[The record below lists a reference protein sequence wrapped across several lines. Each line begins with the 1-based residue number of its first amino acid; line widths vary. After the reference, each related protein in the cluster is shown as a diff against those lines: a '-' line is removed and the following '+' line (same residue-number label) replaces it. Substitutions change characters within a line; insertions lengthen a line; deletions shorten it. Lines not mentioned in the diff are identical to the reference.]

1 MTIYFYGLNEEV
13 GILKKLT
20 LLFAFFF
27 GLYLNFSFAQTINI
41 SELYQNNSFGVPQL
55 LDQIVTIRGEV
66 TVTDQFYIPG
76 SVEDTTGGV
85 AIYDDIFVSKVNI
98 GDVVTISGTVTQF
111 NGLTELKNVNIL
123 EHTPHSPSIEPQVIT
138 CQDIATEGANGIEK
152 FEGKLVR
159 INDVTVNTSDWNVT
173 GSGYNYTLTDNTG
186 SCEIRI
192 DKDTDI
198 ANTPAPTG
206 NFDLIGVVA
215 QYDPSSPFT
224 QGYQLMPRFIEDIIL
239 YSGPRLISGP
249 DEKDITPYSM
259 TITWSTATPANSI
272 IKYGETSSYEI
283 DSLTIEESVIQHEVM
298 LNGLSPATVYHVK
311 VGSGDSTGTNYFS
324 DHIVITSS
332 DPASTGEINVY
343 FNKSIDPS
351 LTYPDNQANGNQNLE
366 QKLIQRINTAQ
377 YSIDFCFYSWN
388 LAGVTNAIL
397 NAHQRNV
404 KIRFIYDHEHN
415 QYQVR
420 RLKQAGITVIDNAFG
435 NNDGTEIQH
444 NKFAIFDAR
453 DNTTA
458 IDDWVWTGSLNLTDA
473 NELGVYAAQN
483 VIEIQDQALAKAYT
497 IEFNEMWGSDGD
509 TPNANQSRFGP
520 NKLDNT
526 PHKFIINNSPMEM
539 YLCPSDR
546 ATSKIINAINSADY
560 EIYFCILAFTR
571 IDVKQA
577 MYEKFSNIN
586 GFVIRGVFD
595 SDQSPIS
602 QYFPM
607 HGQGD
612 YAWNS
617 PADVW
622 LDQEWGVLHH
632 KYMIIDAHH
641 PNSDPIVITGSQNWS
656 TSAET
661 SNDENTLIIHD
672 AIIANKYLQEFADRY
687 HAAGGIDDLTKVEDK
702 ILAETPRSFTLYQN
716 YPNPFNSST
725 IIRYELIGNS
735 NHQVELSIF
744 NLLGQKLT
752 TLVNQKQPGGFYTV
766 QWDGKNDF
774 GDLVSSGIYVYQ
786 LKVEDFKIEK
796 KLVFLQ

>member
-249 DEKDITPYSM
+249 DEKDITPYAI

-283 DSLTIEESVIQHEVM
+283 DSLTIEEI
-298 LNGLSPATVYHVK
+298 
-311 VGSGDSTGTNYFS
+311 
-324 DHIVITSS
+324 
-332 DPASTGEINVY
+332 
-343 FNKSIDPS
+343 
-351 LTYPDNQANGNQNLE
+351 
-366 QKLIQRINTAQ
+366 
-377 YSIDFCFYSWN
+377 
-388 LAGVTNAIL
+388 
-397 NAHQRNV
+397 
-404 KIRFIYDHEHN
+404 
-415 QYQVR
+415 
-420 RLKQAGITVIDNAFG
+420 
-435 NNDGTEIQH
+435 
-444 NKFAIFDAR
+444 
-453 DNTTA
+453 
-458 IDDWVWTGSLNLTDA
+458 
-473 NELGVYAAQN
+473 
-483 VIEIQDQALAKAYT
+483 
-497 IEFNEMWGSDGD
+497 
-509 TPNANQSRFGP
+509 
-520 NKLDNT
+520 
-526 PHKFIINNSPMEM
+526 
-539 YLCPSDR
+539 
-546 ATSKIINAINSADY
+546 
-560 EIYFCILAFTR
+560 
-571 IDVKQA
+571 
-577 MYEKFSNIN
+577 
-586 GFVIRGVFD
+586 
-595 SDQSPIS
+595 
-602 QYFPM
+602 
-607 HGQGD
+607 
-612 YAWNS
+612 
-617 PADVW
+617 
-622 LDQEWGVLHH
+622 
-632 KYMIIDAHH
+632 
-641 PNSDPIVITGSQNWS
+641 
-656 TSAET
+656 
-661 SNDENTLIIHD
+661 
-672 AIIANKYLQEFADRY
+672 
-687 HAAGGIDDLTKVEDK
+687 
-702 ILAETPRSFTLYQN
+702 
-716 YPNPFNSST
+716 
-725 IIRYELIGNS
+725 
-735 NHQVELSIF
+735 
-744 NLLGQKLT
+744 
-752 TLVNQKQPGGFYTV
+752 
-766 QWDGKNDF
+766 
-774 GDLVSSGIYVYQ
+774 
-786 LKVEDFKIEK
+786 
-796 KLVFLQ
+796 